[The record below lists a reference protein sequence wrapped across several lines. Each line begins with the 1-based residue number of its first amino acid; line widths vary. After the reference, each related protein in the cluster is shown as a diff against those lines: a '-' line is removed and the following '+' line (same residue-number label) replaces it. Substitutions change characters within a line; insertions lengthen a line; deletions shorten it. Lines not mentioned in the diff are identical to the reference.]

1 MLVGWL
7 VERLTPVAVVHRHN
21 LHQQISGSAP
31 ETSLL
36 PSLPASGGLLEQ
48 KQEQEWKDSKSP
60 TVTEHQ
66 PLAKHKP
73 SKATPETPTDWNP
86 HGGRI
91 KATRGSTIGTMHR
104 SHGQHHATR
113 QGEIRSLLSGQL
125 LQNDR
130 PLSEVVLTNGS
141 TPTAQSNGSRPAT
154 RGDYTV
160 AL

>member
-1 MLVGWL
+1 MPGSFRELNPHRQPLKSWCHPQSPEKNTWRRRWGDAQGQYIEIVSASYLDNSKICWLVGWL
-7 VERLTPVAVVHRHN
+7 VERLTAVAVVHRHN

-73 SKATPETPTDWNP
+73 SKATPETPTD
-86 HGGRI
+86 
-91 KATRGSTIGTMHR
+91 
-104 SHGQHHATR
+104 
-113 QGEIRSLLSGQL
+113 
-125 LQNDR
+125 
-130 PLSEVVLTNGS
+130 
-141 TPTAQSNGSRPAT
+141 
-154 RGDYTV
+154 
-160 AL
+160 